1 MVGAIA
7 GCPFAKFSRL
17 GRFSLKLTAAPIL
30 RGATIVDLYTKI
42 VLTVIAVALSVIA
55 AQNLRPTPVH
65 AQTPPVTRVV
75 ICDPHNSERCVG
87 VADKGWLDVLPHQ
100 SN

>member
-1 MVGAIA
+1 M
-7 GCPFAKFSRL
+7 
-17 GRFSLKLTAAPIL
+17 
-30 RGATIVDLYTKI
+30 DLYTKI
-42 VLTVIAVALSVIA
+42 VLTVIAGALSVIA
-55 AQNLRPTPVH
+55 GQNLRPAPVQ